1 MSHFETEQL
10 SIQRRLN
17 RFVAD
22 AEMCAAK
29 AAPGPRRDELLR
41 KVQQAKVARGA
52 HEWLS
57 SSHLRAPTR

>member
-1 MSHFETEQL
+1 MSHSETEQL

-22 AEMCAAK
+22 AEIRAAK
-29 AAPGPRRDELLR
+29 TAPGPGRDELLR
-41 KVQQAKVARGA
+41 KVQQAKAVRGA

-57 SSHLRAPTR
+57 SSHLRAPNR